1 MMFSASWMWLHL
13 RYLRWPP
20 KSLLQLNERQD
31 ICEKIEAEILGKSL
45 CSIIHLGAV
54 IARRMHLI
62 IVPKAAPTVIAG
74 IYRIWVVTWL
84 W

>member
-1 MMFSASWMWLHL
+1 MSVKIFV
-13 RYLRWPP
+13 
-20 KSLLQLNERQD
+20 
-31 ICEKIEAEILGKSL
+31 EKIEAEILGKSL

-74 IYRIWVVTWL
+74 T
-84 W
+84 